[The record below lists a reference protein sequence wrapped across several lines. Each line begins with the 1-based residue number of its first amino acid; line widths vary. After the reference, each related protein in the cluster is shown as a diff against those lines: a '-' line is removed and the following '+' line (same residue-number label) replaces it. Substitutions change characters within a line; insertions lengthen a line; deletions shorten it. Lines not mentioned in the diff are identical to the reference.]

1 MPVKATTDQSFIDVT
16 VHQID
21 RMFEPSFGGKKF
33 FNRELFD
40 YAMEL
45 ATTDVE
51 RLRREFHAF
60 AHDFG
65 HEEWEIQV
73 RADNSLPAPK
83 LHVKVLTPTARA
95 EIVIRRDRL
104 EIIRDYT
111 NPPKD

>member
-1 MPVKATTDQSFIDVT
+1 MPIKATTDEGFIDVT

-21 RMFEPSFGGKKF
+21 RMFEPAFGQKKF

-51 RLRREFHAF
+51 RLRQEFHAF

-65 HEEWEIQV
+65 HKEWEIQV
-73 RADNSLPAPK
+73 RADNSQPAPK
-83 LHVKVLTPTARA
+83 LLVKVLTPTRRA

-104 EIIRDYT
+104 EVLRD
-111 NPPKD
+111 